1 MGPTPR
7 FPEEFEDPDMD
18 EVDTYIILYLCVCSI
33 CIHMSHIYYIH
44 INFICKHIWIICTCI
59 TLSEKDAEHAEQE
72 TPIEVIY
79 ASNFVFTDYSE
90 DETEFAEEILK
101 VQRMLYRDMGT

>member
-1 MGPTPR
+1 MYTH
-7 FPEEFEDPDMD
+7 
-18 EVDTYIILYLCVCSI
+18 VAYILYPYKFYMQTLY
-33 CIHMSHIYYIH
+33 CI
-44 INFICKHIWIICTCI
+44 IICTCI

>member
-1 MGPTPR
+1 MATM
-7 FPEEFEDPDMD
+7 E
-18 EVDTYIILYLCVCSI
+18 
-33 CIHMSHIYYIH
+33 
-44 INFICKHIWIICTCI
+44 
-59 TLSEKDAEHAEQE
+59 LSEKDAEHAEQE

-79 ASNFVFTDYSE
+79 AANFVVTDYSE